1 MFGALKEA
9 LAPEVPLITDF
20 KHHWSLFIEFYG
32 SKGTQNSLEKKSVPI
47 EQTYLTHHL
56 NAILKI
62 LSKER
67 EIEGDANIG
76 PCMEY
81 LIQNQCLDIL
91 STLCQSD
98 VPPGIRPY
106 IFKLFNFLLGR
117 IKTPIAYVE
126 VFRPIRRLLMFCAS
140 EKASPTEDLEIEF
153 ISGLLRRLRS
163 SPELLSLF
171 AHASKPGIGSHS
183 SSRRSSSCSNCTD
196 WRKSLDFMEENLI
209 ENMNLES
216 QHLVLSALL
225 NYVDSPDYLIA
236 SQSMEGILTV
246 LSLPDSEAA
255 RSVLNSNV
263 QDIENT
269 SSDISSTTMIPLS
282 SIIIGRLVDLFE
294 EINHS
299 NIKVSDLSELKVNW
313 VEAHHHS
320 YRTASNHPYFLRR
333 TEDHRNE
340 FPGKSHIISFFAWFD
355 YVDNL
360 VRRAHPLIGEYLCYS
375 FNKHFLEN
383 CLEIHFGDCLPEED
397 SHTGNDAA
405 MVIFL
410 AHLNRC
416 WSHIDSQ
423 GLAKTFSTWLI
434 GDSEAEL
441 NGMVSHPLKHLLIE
455 MCLSSNVE
463 VALETLHLFDTLL
476 ERPSECILSC
486 LVLGN
491 LSERGYYHHEL
502 AVSQINSWS
511 EEEDER
517 EKSRS
522 SPHNIGKS
530 RFERHKAPT
539 SRTLAPSNI
548 HRIINMWL
556 FLVCEKLQLKS
567 SENAGGSYESY
578 LKASTDQFV
587 EIRSRCS
594 NFDWPLE
601 ANFNYDSEKPSSESK
616 PEGDPTRCFYEG
628 EFLFALF
635 SLLQNILNT
644 DQELNLQTTSTLSKL
659 CLLPHPFLHEYL
671 LNPTIPLNS
680 NCRTL
685 YSTLSSVCDEAAS
698 RLEQVNELSNKM
710 KLCRKAMTARA
721 DSKKQLLGGIPEVE
735 VTLING
741 IIVLEE
747 FCKEIAAITFAKY
760 SQSC

>member
-91 STLCQSD
+91 STLCQ
-98 VPPGIRPY
+98 
-106 IFKLFNFLLGR
+106 

-340 FPGKSHIISFFAWFD
+340 FPGKSHIISFFAC
-355 YVDNL
+355 
-360 VRRAHPLIGEYLCYS
+360 IS
-375 FNKHFLEN
+375 LEN

-578 LKASTDQFV
+578 LKASTDQF
-587 EIRSRCS
+587 S
-594 NFDWPLE
+594 
-601 ANFNYDSEKPSSESK
+601 NFNYDSEKPSSESK